1 MSNAKINVTVWNEF
15 RHEKEERIKAVYPN
29 GIHGAIADGLK
40 ESGEFNVRT
49 ATLDEP
55 EHGLTQEVLDKT
67 DVLTWWGHV
76 AHKDVKDEIVD
87 RVQKRVLEGMGL
99 IVLHSGHF
107 SKIFRRMLGTNCS
120 LKWREADEREILWTI
135 EPSHPIADG
144 IGEYIDLP
152 AEEMYGERFDIPT
165 PDSVVFVGWFE
176 GGNVFRSGV
185 TFERGHGRIFY
196 FQPGHETYPIYFNKQ
211 IRQVIRNAAKWAAPR
226 IIKADSCPHA
236 KETMAP
242 VSKKSVSYAKAGV
255 VQTEKDI
262 K

>member
-1 MSNAKINVTVWNEF
+1 MSKGKINVTVWNEF
-15 RHEKEERIKAVYPN
+15 RHEKEARIKAVYPD

-40 ESGEFNVRT
+40 QSGEFNVGT

-55 EHGLTQEVLDKT
+55 EHGLTQAVLDKT
-67 DVLTWWGHV
+67 DVLIWWGHM
-76 AHKDVKDEIVD
+76 AHKEVKDEIVD

-120 LKWREADEREILWTI
+120 LLWREADEREILWNI

-144 IGEYIDLP
+144 IGPFIDLP

-165 PDSVVFVGWFE
+165 PDKVVFIGWFE

-196 FQPGHETYPIYFNKQ
+196 FQPGHESYPIYFNEQ
-211 IRQVIRNAAKWAAPR
+211 IRHVIRNAAKWAAPR
-226 IIKADSCPHA
+226 IIKADCCPNDKNA
-236 KETMAP
+236 MAP
-242 VSKKSVSYAKAGV
+242 ISKKAVSYARAGV

>member
-1 MSNAKINVTVWNEF
+1 MSKSKINVTVWNEF
-15 RHEKEERIKAVYPN
+15 RHEKEARIKAVYPD

-40 ESGEFNVRT
+40 AYGGFNVGT

-67 DVLTWWGHV
+67 DVLIWWGHI
-76 AHKDVKDEIVD
+76 AHKEVKDEIVD

-107 SKIFRRMLGTNCS
+107 SKIFRRILGTNCS
-120 LKWREADEREILWTI
+120 LLWREADEREILWNI
-135 EPSHPIADG
+135 EPSHPIAEG
-144 IGEYIDLP
+144 IGDFIDLP

-165 PDSVVFVGWFE
+165 PEKVVFIGWFE

-196 FQPGHETYPIYFNKQ
+196 FQPGHESYPIYFNE
-211 IRQVIRNAAKWAAPR
+211 QVRKVIGNAAKWAAPR
-226 IIKADSCPHA
+226 IVKTDCCPNA
-236 KETMAP
+236 KNP
-242 VSKKSVSYAKAGV
+242 LSPISKKAVSYAKAGV
-255 VQTEKDI
+255 VQSEKDL